1 MCVCVARTTHIDG
14 EKVSCPCVGPLH
26 VGLGGGESGSK
37 EGLCICFDYLYFLGL
52 SLMLAGEESRYLT
65 CVKSNSKLLPTSN
78 FTGYVRGSE
87 EARP

>member
-26 VGLGGGESGSK
+26 VGLGGGESGSE

-52 SLMLAGEESRYLT
+52 SLILAGEESRYLT
-65 CVKSNSKLLPTSN
+65 CVKSKLEIVTN
-78 FTGYVRGSE
+78 IQFYRVR
-87 EARP
+87 